1 MSGGNATR
9 RAQLAIGGMRCA
21 ACSQLIEFRLQQL
34 PGVARFDIDLL
45 GQQAKIEYD
54 ASQTS
59 LRQMVD
65 AIGALGYRALPLAAG
80 GAAGTNGA
88 DSALAQESKAA
99 LWRLFVAGFAMMQ
112 VMMLAFP
119 AYLQPV
125 PQIDGELT
133 PDIDHLL
140 KLASLV
146 LTVPVMLFASGPFFA
161 SAWRDWQNRHIGMDV
176 PVALGIGFT
185 FVASV
190 WATFAGGPVYYDST
204 VMFVF
209 LLLGARWLE
218 ARVQARA
225 SHALRA
231 LSELAPP
238 MAERYRQAQD
248 GQAED
253 GQATQDGQ
261 AGSEPELIPASA
273 VQVGD
278 RLRVRPGSTFPVDG
292 VVLVGEGYAD
302 EALMSGESHPCHKTP
317 GSQVW
322 AGSGN
327 LSGVLQI
334 RAEQVGSATRFAGL
348 LDLMGRA
355 AQHKPQWVQLAN
367 RHASHFLLA
376 VLLLAAGGALVWWQI
391 EPGRAFAIAISVMV
405 VTCPCALSLATPG
418 VMAAAIGQLAR
429 HGVLL
434 MQGRALEA
442 LAHIT
447 HVVFDKTGTLTTGQL
462 QVVQQNWRMQPDPA
476 SHAQVLAHLAAAS
489 LHPVA
494 QAVLREI
501 QQTARQTVPQ
511 TGPVPHSVQLIGVS
525 EQAGQGVEGSWR
537 GRVFRFGRIEY
548 VAALSGAAASRV
560 EPVPDLPALE
570 AANLSLVAFGDASG
584 ILAWF
589 GLQDQV
595 RPDCLELVAQLR
607 AEGKQV
613 SILSGDRPEVVA
625 ALAAQLGIADAHGA
639 LSPQQKYQHVQ
650 ALQQRG
656 ARVAM
661 VGDGMNDGPVLALA
675 DVSIAMGQGAPLA
688 QAKSDLVL
696 HSNNLADLQYAFG
709 ISRMAW
715 RLIRQNLLWALLYNL
730 IAIPAAL
737 GGMLTPWQAALGMSA
752 SSLLVVGNAL
762 RLLRNNAP
770 APTPAPQVLLVQPPQ
785 QQPMWQG

>member
-1 MSGGNATR
+1 MSGTNSAHSTR
-9 RAQLAIGGMRCA
+9 RAQMAIGGMRCA

-34 PGVARFDIDLL
+34 PGIARCEIDLL
-45 GQQAKIEYD
+45 GQRAKIEYD
-54 ASQTS
+54 PSQTS
-59 LRQMVD
+59 MRQMVD
-65 AIGALGYRALPLAAG
+65 MVGALGYRALPLAFGAG
-80 GAAGTNGA
+80 GAAGAGASA
-88 DSALAQESKAA
+88 DSALAQESKTA

-125 PQIDGELT
+125 PQIDGDLT
-133 PDIDHLL
+133 PDIDQLL

-161 SAWRDWQNRHIGMDV
+161 GAWRNLQNRHIGMDV

-225 SHALRA
+225 NHALQA
-231 LSELAPP
+231 LSDLTPP
-238 MAERYRQAQD
+238 LAERYRAD
-248 GQAED
+248 P
-253 GQATQDGQ
+253 
-261 AGSEPELIPASA
+261 AGNPADNAADDPANTGVASEPELVPLTELQI
-273 VQVGD
+273 GD
-278 RLRVRPGSTFPVDG
+278 RLRVRPGTTFPVDG
-292 VVLVGEGYAD
+292 VVVAGEGYAD
-302 EALMSGESHPCHKTP
+302 EALMSGESHPCHKTV

-322 AGSGN
+322 AGTGN
-327 LSGVLQI
+327 LSGVFQI
-334 RAEQVGSATRFAGL
+334 RAEQVGSATRFANL

-355 AQHKPQWVQLAN
+355 AQHKPHWVQLAN
-367 RHASHFLLA
+367 RHAVHFLGL

-391 EPGRAFAIAISVMV
+391 DPSRAFAIGVSVMV

-434 MQGRALEA
+434 IQGRALEA
-442 LAHIT
+442 LAHIS

-462 QVVQQNWRMQPDPA
+462 QVVQQNWRMQTDA
-476 SHAQVLAHLAAAS
+476 LSHAQVLATLARAS

-494 QAVLREI
+494 QAVLR
-501 QQTARQTVPQ
+501 ALPPQ
-511 TGPVPHSVQLIGVS
+511 APLPLVGLS
-525 EQAGQGVEGSWR
+525 ELAGQGVEASWR
-537 GRVFRFGRIEY
+537 GRVFRLGRIDY
-548 VAALSGAAASRV
+548 VAALSGTV
-560 EPVPDLPALE
+560 GVQLWPELPQAQAE
-570 AANLSLVAFGDASG
+570 AAGLSLVAFGDASG

-595 RPDCLELVAQLR
+595 RPDCLQLVTQLR

-613 SILSGDRPEVVA
+613 SILSGDRADVVA
-625 ALAAQLGIADAHGA
+625 ALAAQLGIEQAHGE
-639 LSPQQKYQHVQ
+639 LSPEQKYQHVL
-650 ALQQRG
+650 ALQQGG

-661 VGDGMNDGPVLALA
+661 VGDGINDGPVLALA

-696 HSNNLADLQYAFG
+696 HSNNLADLRYAFG

-715 RLIRQNLLWALLYNL
+715 RLIRQNLGWAVLYNL

-737 GGMLTPWQAALGMSA
+737 TGWLTPWQAALGMSL

-770 APTPAPQVLLVQPPQ
+770 APLATDSAAAAAPAPSALPAASPSA
-785 QQPMWQG
+785 